1 MQIKTDNGTQSVAS
15 NGLGVWGAVGGGLGT
30 LALANQILGGGNGI
44 LGLNGNCQNVPN
56 QCQDTRTISALQ
68 SELSKEKAERYA
80 DGIGISTFKEA
91 QVMNDKTNER
101 LLSLEK
107 FAYELDKQNAV
118 EHQAVNDNFRFLNY
132 KIDKTKDDVMC
143 YVNGTFVAGKLVMP
157 KDSICPSVM
166 PEFNSWTAPTT
177 TAPATGA

>member
-30 LALANQILGGGNGI
+30 LALANQLFSGGSGI
-44 LGLNGNCQNVPN
+44 LGIGNNGAKTCD
-56 QCQDTRTISALQ
+56 DTRTISALQ
-68 SELSKEKAERYA
+68 SELGKEKAERYT
-80 DGIGISTFKEA
+80 DSIGIATFKEA
-91 QVMNDKTNER
+91 QAMNDKTNER
-101 LLSLEK
+101 LLNLEK

-132 KIDKTKDDVMC
+132 KIDKTKDDVLC

-157 KDSICPSVM
+157 KDNICPSVM

-177 TAPATGA
+177 TTTGG

>member
-30 LALANQILGGGNGI
+30 LALANQLFNGGAGILGGGQGAS
-44 LGLNGNCQNVPN
+44 N

-91 QVMNDKTNER
+91 QAMNDKTNER

>member
-30 LALANQILGGGNGI
+30 LALANQLFGGGANILGGYN
-44 LGLNGNCQNVPN
+44 QSN
-56 QCQDTRTISALQ
+56 QCNDTRTISALQ

-91 QVMNDKTNER
+91 QAMNDKTNER

>member
-44 LGLNGNCQNVPN
+44 LGLNGNCSQVN

-68 SELSKEKAERYA
+68 SELGKEKAERYA
-80 DGIGISTFKEA
+80 DGIGIASFKEA
-91 QVMNDKTNER
+91 QEMNNKTNER
-101 LLSLEK
+101 LLNLEK

-157 KDSICPSVM
+157 KDSICPEVM
-166 PEFNSWTAPTT
+166 EKYNAWETPTT
-177 TAPATGA
+177 PTTGA

>member
-1 MQIKTDNGTQSVAS
+1 MQIKTDSGTQSVAS

-30 LALANQILGGGNGI
+30 LALANQLLGGNGGI
-44 LGLNGNCQNVPN
+44 LGLGANGNCQGKSD
-56 QCQDTRTISALQ
+56 DTRTIATLQ
-68 SELSKEKAERYA
+68 SELTKEKAERYA
-80 DGIGISTFKEA
+80 DGIGIATFKEA
-91 QVMNDKTNER
+91 QTMNEKTNER

-132 KIDKTKDDVMC
+132 KIDKTKEDVLC

-166 PEFNSWTAPTT
+166 AEFNSWTAPTT
-177 TAPATGA
+177 PTTGG

>member
-44 LGLNGNCQNVPN
+44 LGLNGNCSQAN

-68 SELSKEKAERYA
+68 SELGKEKAERYA
-80 DGIGISTFKEA
+80 DGIGIASFKEA
-91 QVMNDKTNER
+91 QEMNNKTNER
-101 LLSLEK
+101 LLNLEK

-157 KDSICPSVM
+157 KDSICPEVM
-166 PEFNSWTAPTT
+166 EKYNAWETPTT
-177 TAPATGA
+177 PTTGA